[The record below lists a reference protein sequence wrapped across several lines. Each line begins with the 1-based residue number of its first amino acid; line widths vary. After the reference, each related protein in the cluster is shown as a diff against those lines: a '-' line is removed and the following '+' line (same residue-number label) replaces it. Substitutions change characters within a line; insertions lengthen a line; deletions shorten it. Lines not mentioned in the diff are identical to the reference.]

1 MRRPETGSNSMNAK
15 NQVIT
20 IAYLISIWPYRP
32 TFLDFPALPE
42 FNPRVHRKDVLF
54 DPPPG
59 PGGRRPTPDS
69 AMRPRAQKCLERHTR
84 EGGYPVRRSFSVQS
98 ELLWDTGSPAFA
110 GDDDSSRS
118 SKQFCARGRIALSGV
133 GLRSQGS
140 GGGSKRTSFREVAG
154 LNPRKAAKSRKVAT
168 DYHYTSIKAL

>member
-1 MRRPETGSNSMNAK
+1 MARVLQNWNGGLIFCRPETGSNSMNAK
-15 NQVIT
+15 KQVIT

-69 AMRPRAQKCLERHTR
+69 AMRPRARKCLVWCHH
-84 EGGYPVRRSFSVQS
+84 PRRRVIQ
-98 ELLWDTGSPAFA
+98 
-110 GDDDSSRS
+110 
-118 SKQFCARGRIALSGV
+118 
-133 GLRSQGS
+133 
-140 GGGSKRTSFREVAG
+140 
-154 LNPRKAAKSRKVAT
+154 
-168 DYHYTSIKAL
+168 